1 MKILIIGGGKLCYYL
16 VKTLQP
22 GHHEITLI
30 EKRMEICER
39 VATDFNV
46 DVYNGD
52 GTNIALLEQ
61 AGAADMDILIA
72 LTGKDENNLIASEI
86 CKKKFGIRFT
96 VAKVNNPKNIEMF
109 ERLGVDKPVSS
120 TQILADLIEQEVE
133 YSGMKIVLKMKGTTK
148 VIVEFQLSVKS
159 PACGKKISDYE
170 FAGES
175 KIILRTKADGNVE
188 IPDGDTTLSAGEILT
203 MVCDRHQL
211 DGLWKSMVK

>member
-1 MKILIIGGGKLCYYL
+1 MKILIIGGGKLSYYL

-22 GHHEITLI
+22 GHHELTLI

-39 VATDFNV
+39 IATDFNV
-46 DVYNGD
+46 EVYNGD

-72 LTGKDENNLIASEI
+72 LTGKDESNLIASEI

-120 TQILADLIEQEVE
+120 TQIVADLIEQEVE
-133 YSGMKIVLKMKGTTK
+133 YSGMKIVMKVQHTTK
-148 VIVEFQLSVKS
+148 VIVEFPLSAKS
-159 PACGKKISDYE
+159 QAAGKKIRDFE
-170 FAGES
+170 FASES
-175 KIILRTKADGNVE
+175 KVILHTTPDGKVE
-188 IPDGDTTLSAGEILT
+188 IPNGDTSLIAGETLM
-203 MVCDRHQL
+203 MVCDKSQL
-211 DGLWKSMVK
+211 DQVWKAMVK